1 MFLRDETRTRALR
14 GLAPIGQD
22 RPARAVGQPKDPVDA
37 GVSRLGVAANQIT
50 PQAKEPLVLDA
61 AVGLPRALAAD
72 AGDDGLAFSTD
83 LGAFGHQRT
92 KLGLIEPGGR
102 VTRATQN
109 VTR

>member
-1 MFLRDETRTRALR
+1 M
-14 GLAPIGQD
+14 
-22 RPARAVGQPKDPVDA
+22 
-37 GVSRLGVAANQIT
+37 
-50 PQAKEPLVLDA
+50 LDA